1 MAADAVMLC
10 RAGSLAHKNTA
21 CRGLAQSAGNGREP
35 FALAAGPARAADA
48 PPSFVS
54 DLPLA
59 LSLRAEVEALR
70 NEVRQLREEVE
81 FWKAESHKHFCDAQY
96 WRAMHQQALERIA
109 QRDQEIDRLKGE
121 VRGLRQQ
128 LFGRKTEKG
137 KAKPTPQGL
146 EKSPTGRRRGQQP
159 GRAGHGRRD
168 HSHLP
173 AVVTPVDIRAD
184 ERCCPRCHQPYAE
197 FPGTED
203 SETIEIDVRA
213 HRRVIRR
220 KRYRRTCSCPGVP
233 GIIAAPAPPRLF
245 AKGIVGISVWVMVLL
260 DKYQFYRPTHRLL
273 EDLRTYGVDLPA
285 GTLTDG
291 LKRFLP
297 LLEPIYAGIIAESRC
312 GVLWSADETRWMV
325 FVQIE
330 KKSGYRWYLWAF
342 QSATAIAFELDPSRS
357 HRVPDGHFQ
366 GVEGGILLV
375 DRYSGY
381 KAMELVK
388 EGTILLAFCWA
399 HVRRDFVGVG
409 KSWPKL
415 AAWAV
420 EWLLEI
426 RELYHLNR
434 QRLLCRQDP
443 AAFAAHD
450 RQLREAIAAMA
461 AKRDEQLNRKDLHP
475 ACRKTLESLSEHWKG
490 LTLFVE
496 HPDVPMDNNR
506 TERTQRGPV
515 VGRKNY
521 YGSAAL
527 WSGKLAAMLFSLF
540 ATLKLHGINPRQ
552 WLTAYL
558 EACAAAGGKAPE
570 NASDFLPWNMS
581 EEVKAQ
587 MRAPFLS
594 APDAHDSS

>member
-1 MAADAVMLC
+1 
-10 RAGSLAHKNTA
+10 
-21 CRGLAQSAGNGREP
+21 
-35 FALAAGPARAADA
+35 
-48 PPSFVS
+48 
-54 DLPLA
+54 
-59 LSLRAEVEALR
+59 
-70 NEVRQLREEVE
+70 
-81 FWKAESHKHFCDAQY
+81 
-96 WRAMHQQALERIA
+96 
-109 QRDQEIDRLKGE
+109 
-121 VRGLRQQ
+121 
-128 LFGRKTEKG
+128 
-137 KAKPTPQGL
+137 
-146 EKSPTGRRRGQQP
+146 
-159 GRAGHGRRD
+159 
-168 HSHLP
+168 
-173 AVVTPVDIRAD
+173 
-184 ERCCPRCHQPYAE
+184 
-197 FPGTED
+197 
-203 SETIEIDVRA
+203 
-213 HRRVIRR
+213 
-220 KRYRRTCSCPGVP
+220 VP
-233 GIIAAPAPPRLF
+233 GIITASGPPRLF
-245 AKGIVGISVWVMVLL
+245 ARGTVGLSVWVMVLL

-273 EDLRTYGVDLPA
+273 EDLRTYGVNLSA

-297 LLEPIYAGIIAESRC
+297 LLEPIYAGIIAESRR

-330 KKSGYRWYLWAF
+330 NKNGYRWYLWAF

-375 DRYSGY
+375 DRYGGY
-381 KAMELVK
+381 KAMHLVK
-388 EGTILLAFCWA
+388 EGSILLAFCWA

-415 AAWAV
+415 AAWTL
-420 EWLLEI
+420 EWLLAI

-434 QRLLCRQDP
+434 QRILCRQDP
-443 AAFAAHD
+443 AAFASHD
-450 RQLREAIAAMA
+450 RRLREAVDAMA
-461 AKRDEQLNRKDLHP
+461 AVRGEQLHCENLHP

-490 LTLFVE
+490 LMLFVE

-521 YGSAAL
+521 YGSGAL

-570 NASDFLPWNMS
+570 NAVDFLPWNMP
-581 EEVKAQ
+581 EELKAAL
-587 MRAPFLS
+587 RSPFS
-594 APDAHDSS
+594 ALGKVHDTS